1 MLVCYDISLLCSVIK
16 KNKNKNKNKSK
27 NKNGNRVGNRDRNRN
42 NWRGGEGRTGQDR
55 GKYE

>member
-16 KNKNKNKNKSK
+16 K